1 MNQELIEVHE
11 IKELLDLDLYDS
23 QLFSEIQEE
32 DESMIEDLA
41 GMSDHYEES
50 GAEDISNIIQNLE
63 EIMKDELIDSNL
75 VSDDAEILADLL
87 NETGEAN
94 MELDDNNLFIQN
106 KVDSFENQVGNS
118 LQSLGIDERLVKY
131 YSEKGLRNLYDW
143 QYECITQP
151 GVLQGR
157 NLVYSAPTSGGKTL
171 VSELLMYKR
180 VLEGGRAALVVFP
193 FVSLVSEKRDSYYKA
208 GGEVCGLRIS
218 EFHYGSKSP
227 LFEEFDIGVATIEKA
242 NALISYYIQHGILF
256 KRLGIIIVDELHL
269 LGDEQRG
276 YILEVMLTKVRLLSK
291 LQGEGRTIQI
301 VGMSATLPNLRDI
314 GLWLD
319 AVVYQSNFRPVPL
332 REHIV
337 IKGKAYIKPGKD
349 QNKSTLGSS
358 VQDTLSKVMSWDFHQ
373 VNSKFNSTDFDIDQ
387 IGSSRWKYPIVD
399 MSELLVIGW
408 EALKKGESVLVF
420 CPSKYSVESTAL
432 FFANCIKRQFCEGI
446 DIENCSNRQQIM
458 QSLRSV
464 ERQRYMLAEE
474 IRQNSSLSKRSIQN
488 NNTLIDCIV
497 KGIGFHHSGLSHIE
511 RRIVEKGYRNGILSL
526 LTATSTLA
534 AGVNL
539 PSKRVIFRGINIGKS
554 FLTCVDYKQ
563 MSGRAGRAGQK
574 GAFGESFILVNE
586 TLSQPG
592 REVSEEVENA
602 LGLITAD
609 MKPLM
614 SSFFTNTNGITRLIL
629 EILAV
634 LFEFDQNI
642 SVNNKEKIPDKGSHT
657 GSILDLLTESTLMS
671 YQIKLYNDL
680 SHEYLKN
687 IDALERALNYLLEK
701 KMIMNRE
708 KKTNPISIGGYTL
721 NCCCTQLGK
730 AIVSSGLSPSTGL
743 ELYDELRRNM
753 ESTFLGDL
761 TYMSYLVTPFPP
773 NEISNGS
780 KPTSTSTQPFFR
792 LDWKVLYDNIKE
804 MTILERH
811 SLIRLGF
818 DLEQISWAS
827 QLCEDNLPPKL
838 KEPEF
843 LRRHQ
848 RLFASQIMKSILN
861 GLSTEVILS
870 KFKFISVRDLQQ
882 LHTGVLSMC
891 ISCISFCQNMN
902 WSNMQIVF
910 QSYLRQLQTIT
921 LLEEYS
927 GTLTKD
933 QNLEKSVK
941 KLISGVKGLS
951 FLSALELR
959 STLSVKTPNQFLT
972 IPKKILTQMINNR
985 VYSGGIKT
993 LQFVNHFVNKVFI
1006 DMQNSKKIPFYN
1018 RSLGFSNISPNLIF
1032 QTIHT
1037 IPDLEKDENL
1047 NILNFSEKQLN
1058 EIENS
1063 CILEALSE
1071 WDSFGQQSKPD
1082 DNNHISYTSQDIP
1095 ELTGCD
1101 MNNFDFENDDE
1112 ILDML
1117 QDDIQDNIDL
1127 EERLLLWSTPLQQS
1141 QDWESQGNWK
1151 LNNK

>member
-1 MNQELIEVHE
+1 MNQELIEIHE
-11 IKELLDLDLYDS
+11 IKELLDLDDNR
-23 QLFSEIQEE
+23 LFSKIQEE

-41 GMSDHYEES
+41 GMGDYYEDS
-50 GAEDISNIIQNLE
+50 GAEDINNIIQDLEE
-63 EIMKDELIDSNL
+63 EIMKDELMDFNL
-75 VSDDAEILADLL
+75 VSDDARILANLL
-87 NETGEAN
+87 NETGEVYT
-94 MELDDNNLFIQN
+94 EPSDNKFAIQN
-106 KVDSFENQVGNS
+106 KVENVGNQTCNS
-118 LQSLGIDERLVKY
+118 LQSLGIDERLVRY
-131 YSEKGLRNLYDW
+131 FSEKGLRSLYDW

-157 NLVYSAPTSGGKTL
+157 NLVYSAPTSGGKTF

-180 VLEGGRAALVVFP
+180 VLEGRRAALVVFP
-193 FVSLVSEKRDSYYKA
+193 FVSLVSEKKDAYYKA

-227 LFEEFDIGVATIEKA
+227 VFEEFDIGVATIEKA
-242 NALISYYIQHGILF
+242 NVLISYYIQHGILF
-256 KRLGIIIVDELHL
+256 KKLGIIVVDELHL

-291 LQGEGRTIQI
+291 LQGEGRSIQI
-301 VGMSATLPNLRDI
+301 VGMSATLPNLKDI

-319 AVVYQSNFRPVPL
+319 AVVYQSDFRPVPL

-337 IKGKAYIKPGKD
+337 IKSKAYLKPGKD

-358 VQDTLSKVMSWDFHQ
+358 VEDTLSRVMSWDSHQ
-373 VNSKFNSTDFDIDQ
+373 INSKFDSTDFDIEQ

-399 MSELLVIGW
+399 MNDLLVIGW

-432 FFANCIKRQFCEGI
+432 FFAKCIKKQFCEGV
-446 DIENCSNRQQIM
+446 DIGSCSNRQQM
-458 QSLRSV
+458 MRCLKSV
-464 ERQRYMLAEE
+464 DRQRLLMAEE
-474 IRQNSSLSKRSIQN
+474 IRQNSSLSKRPTQN
-488 NNTLIDCIV
+488 NNFLIECV
-497 KGIGFHHSGLSHIE
+497 VRGIGFHHSGLSHVE
-511 RRIVEKGYRNGILSL
+511 RRIVERGYRNGTLSL
-526 LTATSTLA
+526 LAATSTLA

-563 MSGRAGRAGQK
+563 MSGRAGRTGQK

-586 TLSQPG
+586 TPSQPG
-592 REVSEEVENA
+592 KEVSEEVESA

-614 SSFFTNTNGITRLIL
+614 SSFFTNSNGITRLIL

-634 LFEFDQNI
+634 LFELDQSI
-642 SVNNKEKIPDKGSHT
+642 SGNNKDKSPDNGSYT

-671 YQIKLYNDL
+671 YQTKLYSDL

-687 IDALERALNYLLEK
+687 IDALERALSYLLEK

-708 KKTNPISIGGYTL
+708 RKTNQISIGGYTL
-721 NCCCTQLGK
+721 NCCCTSLGK
-730 AIVSSGLSPSTGL
+730 AIVSSGLSPSMGL
-743 ELYDELRRNM
+743 ELYNELKRNM
-753 ESTFLGDL
+753 ESTFLEDL
-761 TYMSYLVTPFPP
+761 TFMSYLVTPFPP
-773 NEISNGS
+773 SEASNGS
-780 KPTSTSTQPFFR
+780 KPTSNSIQPFFR

-804 MTILERH
+804 TPILERH

-848 RLFASQIMKSILN
+848 RLFASQILKSVLS
-861 GLSTEVILS
+861 GLPVEIILS
-870 KFKFISVRDLQQ
+870 KFKFLSVRDLQQ

-933 QNLEKSVK
+933 QNLEKTAK

-951 FLSALELR
+951 ILSALELR
-959 STLSVKTPNQFLT
+959 STLSVKTPNQFLMV
-972 IPKKILTQMINNR
+972 PRKILAQSINSR
-985 VYSGGIKT
+985 VYSGGTKT
-993 LQFVNHFVNKVFI
+993 LKFVNHFINKVFTDI
-1006 DMQNSKKIPFYN
+1006 QNSKKVPIYN
-1018 RSLGFSNISPNLIF
+1018 RSLGISSISPDLLF
-1032 QTIHT
+1032 QNAHLS
-1037 IPDLEKDENL
+1037 PDLKQDENL
-1047 NILNFSEKQLN
+1047 NLLNFSEKQLS
-1058 EIENS
+1058 EIETN
-1063 CILEALSE
+1063 CILEALLECES
-1071 WDSFGQQSKPD
+1071 SNQNSKPD
-1082 DNNHISYTSQDIP
+1082 DDDLISYISK
-1095 ELTGCD
+1095 ELSVLTECD
-1101 MNNFDFENDDE
+1101 VSNFDLESDEE
-1112 ILDML
+1112 ILGML
-1117 QDDIQDNIDL
+1117 QDGIQDNIDW

-1141 QDWESQGNWK
+1141 QDWES
-1151 LNNK
+1151 

>member
-1 MNQELIEVHE
+1 MNQELLEIHE
-11 IKELLDLDLYDS
+11 IKKLLELDFEDV
-23 QLFSEIQEE
+23 QIFNEVQEE
-32 DESMIEDLA
+32 DVSMIEDLV
-41 GMSDHYEES
+41 GMSEHFENSDMGEMN
-50 GAEDISNIIQNLE
+50 NIIHDLE
-63 EIMKDELIDSNL
+63 EIMKDELVDSNF
-75 VSDDAEILADLL
+75 VSDDAEIMADILD
-87 NETGEAN
+87 EAGKID
-94 MELDDNNLFIQN
+94 MELPSSNLAIQN
-106 KVDSFENQVGNS
+106 KVENNIKQVNNS
-118 LQSLGIDERLVKY
+118 IQSLGIDEKLVNY
-131 YSEKGLRNLYDW
+131 YLEKGLKSLYDW

-180 VLEGGRAALVVFP
+180 VLEGRRAALVVFP
-193 FVSLVSEKRDSYYKA
+193 FVSLVSEKKDSYYRA

-256 KRLGIIIVDELHL
+256 KRLGIIVVDELHL

-291 LQGEGRTIQI
+291 LQGEGRSIQI
-301 VGMSATLPNLRDI
+301 VGMSATLPNLKDI

-319 AVVYQSNFRPVPL
+319 AVVYQSDFRPVPL
-332 REHIV
+332 REYIV
-337 IKGKAYIKPGKD
+337 IKGKAYIKPAKD
-349 QNKSTLGSS
+349 QNKNTFGSS
-358 VQDTLSKVMSWDFHQ
+358 LEDTLNRVKSWDFHQ
-373 VNSKFNSTDFDIDQ
+373 INSKFDPNDFNVEQINSNK
-387 IGSSRWKYPIVD
+387 WKYPIVG
-399 MSELLVIGW
+399 MNELLTIGW

-432 FFANCIKRQFCEGI
+432 FFAKCIRRQFCEGI
-446 DIENCSNRQQIM
+446 DLEGHSDRQQII

-464 ERQRYMLAEE
+464 ERQRFLLAEE
-474 IRQNSSLSKRSIQN
+474 IRQNSSISKKSNQN
-488 NNTLIDCIV
+488 NFLVECII

-511 RRIVEKGYRNGILSL
+511 RRIVERGYRNGTLSL

-539 PSKRVIFRGINIGKS
+539 PSKRVIFRGINIGRS

-586 TLSQPG
+586 TPTELG
-592 REVSEEVENA
+592 KEVNEEVENA

-614 SSFFTNTNGITRLIL
+614 SSFFTNSNGITRLIL
-629 EILAV
+629 EILAI
-634 LFEFDQNI
+634 LFDLDLSI
-642 SVNNKEKIPDKGSHT
+642 SGNRDKNVDKGSYT

-671 YQIKLYNDL
+671 HQIKLYNDL
-680 SHEYLKN
+680 SQEYLRS
-687 IDALERALNYLLEK
+687 IDSLERALNYLVEN
-701 KMIMNRE
+701 KMIVNRE
-708 KKTNPISIGGYTL
+708 KKTNQISIGGYTL
-721 NCCCTQLGK
+721 NCCCTSLGK

-743 ELYDELRRNM
+743 ELYDELKKNM

-761 TYMSYLVTPFPP
+761 TFMSYLVTPFPP
-773 NEISNGS
+773 SETSNGS
-780 KPTSTSTQPFFR
+780 KLTTNNAQPFFR

-804 MTILERH
+804 MSILERH

-827 QLCEDNLPPKL
+827 QLGEENLPPKL
-838 KEPEF
+838 KEPGF

-848 RLFASQIMKSILN
+848 RLFASQILKSVLC
-861 GLSTEVILS
+861 GLPVELILS
-870 KFKFISVRDLQQ
+870 KFKYISVRDLQQ

-902 WSNMQIVF
+902 WSNMLIIF
-910 QSYLRQLQTIT
+910 QNYLRQIQTIT

-927 GTLTKD
+927 GILTRD
-933 QNLEKSVK
+933 QNLEKAAK

-951 FLSALELR
+951 ILSALELR
-959 STLSVKTPNQFLT
+959 STLSVKTPNQFLM
-972 IPKKILTQMINNR
+972 IPRKILSQSINSR
-985 VYSGGIKT
+985 IYSGGIKT
-993 LQFVNHFVNKVFI
+993 FQFVSDFVNNVFNN
-1006 DMQNSKKIPFYN
+1006 MQSSKKVPFYN
-1018 RSLGFSNISPNLIF
+1018 RSLGVSNISPGLIF
-1032 QTIHT
+1032 SVAPIGQ
-1037 IPDLEKDENL
+1037 DFEN
-1047 NILNFSEKQLN
+1047 NENNNFSNLGEKYLS
-1058 EIENS
+1058 EIETN

-1071 WDSFGQQSKPD
+1071 YDSFNQQTKFEGD
-1082 DNNHISYTSQDIP
+1082 NHISYINK
-1095 ELTGCD
+1095 ELPILTEC
-1101 MNNFDFENDDE
+1101 NLNSFDLENDDK

-1117 QDDIQDNIDL
+1117 QDDLQDNIDW

-1141 QDWESQGNWK
+1141 QEWES
-1151 LNNK
+1151 